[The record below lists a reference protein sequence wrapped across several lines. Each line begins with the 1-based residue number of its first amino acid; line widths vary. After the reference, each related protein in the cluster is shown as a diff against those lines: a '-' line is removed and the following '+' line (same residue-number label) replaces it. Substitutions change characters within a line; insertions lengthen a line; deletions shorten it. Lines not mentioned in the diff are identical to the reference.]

1 MLKDAH
7 EKHDEELVTQFVQ
20 CIGIFPAGSLV
31 NLNNKKIAM
40 VLKQNP
46 VHATKPM
53 WNILFNTRIRGNHY
67 LVPKE
72 LDSAAAGNGVKIVDA
87 LIASDYKL
95 DSNKYFNKSI
105 VI

>member
-1 MLKDAH
+1 LLKDAH

-53 WNILFNTRIRGNHY
+53 
-67 LVPKE
+67 
-72 LDSAAAGNGVKIVDA
+72 
-87 LIASDYKL
+87 
-95 DSNKYFNKSI
+95 
-105 VI
+105 